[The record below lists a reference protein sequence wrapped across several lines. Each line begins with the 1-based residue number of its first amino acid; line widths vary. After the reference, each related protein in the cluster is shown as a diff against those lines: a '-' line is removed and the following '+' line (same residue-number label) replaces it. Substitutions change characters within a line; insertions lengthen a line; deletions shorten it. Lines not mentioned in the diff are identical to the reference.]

1 MKKFPLVFGL
11 VFITINL
18 MFAQEKPKP
27 KEKDKPPTQ
36 KEMEDLMKEAQKE
49 LDNLSEED
57 KKMMK
62 EMGIKIPSM
71 KDVPQVTDQQ
81 LADAAEEDG
90 KVIPSKKTDLIA
102 RIPKKVMSKAE
113 VASYIKT
120 TNTSIASIIK
130 PKSKELAEKAM
141 LQFKNDPH
149 YGAMIASS
157 ANGMWMMGLKE
168 PAIYLMGKAAE
179 VLPNADNYNN
189 YSAYLTMTGAGHM
202 AIPVLQKLN
211 SIHKN
216 NSTILNNLGQA
227 WLQLGDGDKAEKY
240 LDSAIRVYAYHPQAN
255 YTKCLILESKGK
267 KAEAVV
273 ALKRSLK
280 HSGTKDKIDKL
291 SELQKDLQEKS
302 KYYIPRSYVS
312 TSFNLGVYTALIPKA
327 YSMADGGAIEKEWEF
342 FRTQLRAEKEGLDAA
357 IRLAEKLTEQETK
370 RIGDKATKNGE
381 IGFAPYYFKALDRFN
396 RYTAG
401 NFSEFKTNSDGEKIV
416 KYLTEWAELKQA
428 FSDELQKEHE
438 RFNDLIKSGANVQV
452 NCEGNVPIVNKYV
465 SKINILNQSFN
476 EPLVRQAVT
485 NAYNTYYYGTAIAL
499 TDGAALGFVLGVK
512 RTFVQTLLEMKHESY
527 STGCATE
534 KEKEYKKRKLPDYDK
549 VNCLTSST
557 LYVPL
562 TGQITIRC
570 NEMETIFNP
579 AFIPVK
585 ASWTE
590 NFNTNNIEQASIG
603 VTVKAVDL
611 TLAGKFDKQGNL
623 QSGTVSVGKNI
634 KGVDVSV
641 NGEFDASGFKK
652 GSVEL
657 GIDGAI
663 ALLPTSITDAAP
675 IDLSMKGE
683 LGVGLELGPEGITD
697 IYVKE
702 STTLDMAASVEA
714 DIGKE
719 GNEALGYINE
729 IAKGADIDIP
739 EPKLSAGAS
748 ISADNRVGV
757 NSGYSAHSAGELS
770 GLK

>member
-1 MKKFPLVFGL
+1 MKKYLLIIGL
-11 VFITINL
+11 VLTSYAL
-18 MFAQEKPKP
+18 YAQKTES
-27 KEKDKPPTQ
+27 EEEAPTAE
-36 KEMEDLMKEAQKE
+36 EMQELMKEAQME
-49 LDNLSEED
+49 MDNLSEED
-57 KKMMK
+57 KKAME
-62 EMGIKIPSM
+62 EMGIKIPSFNE
-71 KDVPQVTDQQ
+71 VPDVTDKQ
-81 LADAAEEDG
+81 LADAFEEEG
-90 KVIPSKKTDLIA
+90 KVIPSKKADLIA
-102 RIPKKVMSKAE
+102 ALPKKILSDAE
-113 VASYIKT
+113 VTSYIKT
-120 TNTSIASIIK
+120 TNISIAGIIK

-168 PAIYLMGKAAE
+168 PAVYLMGRAAE

-189 YSAYLTMTGAGHM
+189 YAAYLTMMGAGHT

-211 SIHKN
+211 SIHKK

-227 WLQLGDGDKAEKY
+227 WLQLGDGDKAEQY

-280 HSGTKDKIDKL
+280 HSATKDKMDKL
-291 SELQKDLQEKS
+291 SELQNDLQDEP

-312 TSFNLGVYTALIPKA
+312 TSFNLGVYTALIPKS
-327 YSMADGGAIEKEWEF
+327 YSMADGGEIEKEWEF
-342 FRTQLRAEKEGLDAA
+342 FRSQLRAEIEGLDAA
-357 IRLAEKLTEQETK
+357 IRLVEKQTEEETQ
-370 RIGDKATKNGE
+370 RIGNKAAKNGE
-381 IGFAPYYFKALDRFN
+381 IGLAPYYFRALDRFN
-396 RYTAG
+396 RYTTS
-401 NFSEFKTNSDGEKIV
+401 NYSEFKTKSDGEKIV

-428 FSDELQKEHE
+428 FDDELDKENK

-452 NCEGNVPIVNKYV
+452 NCEGTVPIVNKYV
-465 SKINILNQSFN
+465 SKINMLNQSYN

-485 NAYNTYYYGTAIAL
+485 NAYDMYYYGTAIAV
-499 TDGAALGFVLGVK
+499 TDGAALGVVLGIK
-512 RTFVQTLLEMKHESY
+512 RTFVQTLLEMKHESF

-534 KEKEYKKRKLPDYDK
+534 KEKEFKKGKLPDYDK

-562 TGQITIRC
+562 TGKITIRC

-590 NFNTNNIEQASIG
+590 NFNTNSIEQASIG

-611 TLAGKFDKQGNL
+611 TLAGKFDAQGNF

-641 NGEFDASGFKK
+641 SGEFDASGFTK

-663 ALLPTSITDAAP
+663 SLLPTSITDAAP

-683 LGVGLELGPEGITD
+683 LGVGIELGPGGITD

-702 STTLDMAASVEA
+702 STTLDMSASVEA

-729 IAKGADIDIP
+729 IAKGADVEIP

-757 NSGYSAHSAGELS
+757 NSGYSGHTAAELS